1 MEKFDLFELFGTTI
15 YDQRLDLLLKKF
27 TICVISPTDE
37 SDTYY
42 ELVFRDVQDVTY
54 RNTSQSMARYA
65 ELTEIHIE
73 KKEDLY
79 NVFIEIWSSELE
91 INCKDYEIK
100 LVAEEKN

>member
-1 MEKFDLFELFGTTI
+1 MKNFDLFELFGTTI
-15 YDQRLDLLLKKF
+15 YDQKIDLLTNRF
-27 TICVISPTDE
+27 TINLISP
-37 SDTYY
+37 SDKGDIYY
-42 ELVFRDVQDVTY
+42 EAVFRGVEDLLYKNPKCYYST
-54 RNTSQSMARYA
+54 YA

-73 KKEDLY
+73 KKDDLY